1 MITDTWLHFT
11 TKTINFIQVSPNIIP
26 SNLSFGLLP
35 QCTNLTTPSTG
46 GCTLNPAAANTF
58 LIGGATTLKVLGNIS
73 DTTLVKTFTAKN
85 EQFAYFGNTPQARLA
100 SIDYTAHSWAVQSY
114 CTPVTSKCIDPDS
127 TSGPGAPFNCPFA
140 FQGGIST
147 TYENALLM
155 AYFTDSSGSD
165 NATQFGGIG
174 NPYYFAAVASVN
186 QNVGRMPALENDP
199 ELVSGVHG
207 ATVFV
212 LFCNATVYDLEYTSI
227 NNTITRFIAKP
238 SNISTVNIIQGS
250 QQYTYVGDPNLLQ
263 ASSIAGFSNT
273 SQEIA
278 DQFALAYSQTAL
290 GAASSAFTPQPAIE
304 SQLRTDMLVARV
316 PKAPLVCLLLSNLLL
331 ATLGIV
337 LTIIAFFAVRGET
350 GEVQARLSI
359 PALVAA
365 QFEGN
370 RVREGVESVEDLF
383 EERKGVRGPRIGVT
397 RTAEGEWTF
406 GTWRPA

>member
-1 MITDTWLHFT
+1 LITDTWLHFT
-11 TKTINFIQVSPNIIP
+11 TKTINFTQVSPNTIP

-35 QCTNLTTPSTG
+35 QCTNLETPFTG
-46 GCTLNPAAANTF
+46 GCTLLPAAANT
-58 LIGGATTLKVLGNIS
+58 LMDGATTLKVLGNVS
-73 DTTLVKTFTAKN
+73 DTTLVKTFTVKN
-85 EQFAYFGNTPQARLA
+85 DQFAYFGNTPQARLT
-100 SIDYTAHSWAVQSY
+100 SIDYTAHSWAVQSH
-114 CTPVTSKCIDPDS
+114 CTPVTGKCIDPLRA
-127 TSGPGAPFNCPFA
+127 SGPGVPFNCPFA
-140 FQGGIST
+140 FQGSIST

-165 NATQFGGIG
+165 NATEFWGIG

-186 QNVGRMPALENDP
+186 QNVGSLSALLGDP
-199 ELVSGVHG
+199 NIVSGVHG

-212 LFCNATVYDLEYTSI
+212 LFCNATVYDLEYTSV
-227 NNTITRFIAKP
+227 NNTITRFTTKP

-263 ASSIAGFSNT
+263 ACSFAGFSNT
-273 SQEIA
+273 SQEVA

-290 GAASSAFTPQPAIE
+290 GAASGAFTPQPAIE
-304 SQLRTDMLVARV
+304 SQLRTDILVARV

-331 ATLGIV
+331 AALGIV

-370 RVREGVESVEDLF
+370 GARGGVESVEDLF

-406 GTWRPA
+406 GTW